1 MLQLQLG
8 EAGLLQGLPA
18 LSGQVASIKQKVP
31 DGIQDLLPEVIPGG
45 RLICYMLHEIKSSSR
60 PQHST
65 HFLEDLF
72 LVLHRAEHQ
81 GADHHIYGACG
92 HLVHVL
98 PGSHYEAF
106 KLQVSVLGNALDQE
120 LLKAG
125 VGINTGHLASRGVE
139 LEVGPCA
146 TAQLQQG
153 ELPRGASELPQVAE
167 ELLLLALHLFVV
179 HHSEPRQEVGEP
191 LFAYPVPQAQKVQ
204 QVHGN
209 RR

>member
-1 MLQLQLG
+1 M
-8 EAGLLQGLPA
+8 PA
-18 LSGQVASIKQKVP
+18 LTGLSTRHTSWRICSWFFTEQITRVQTTTSMEPVATWRMFSPAAI
-31 DGIQDLLPEVIPGG
+31 
-45 RLICYMLHEIKSSSR
+45 R
-60 PQHST
+60 
-65 HFLEDLF
+65 
-72 LVLHRAEHQ
+72 RAQ
-81 GADHHIYGACG
+81 TAG
-92 HLVHVL
+92 
-98 PGSHYEAF
+98 
-106 KLQVSVLGNALDQE
+106 VSLGNALDQE

-204 QVHGN
+204 QVHGKCQDADGQTEDKN
-209 RR
+209 GERHHSEKEKTDQRTEV